1 MSSKGK
7 KMSVEKRRLQIS
19 WTDLQF
25 FRSENVS
32 ILLSGIDSKG
42 RLGETAIWEIGKKL
56 RFLWNRTELNS
67 LHDKKREL
75 IYVLEIP

>member
-7 KMSVEKRRLQIS
+7 KMSVKKSRLQIS

-75 IYVLEIP
+75 IYVLESP

>member
-7 KMSVEKRRLQIS
+7 KMSVEKSRLQIS

-42 RLGETAIWEIGKKL
+42 RLGETAI
-56 RFLWNRTELNS
+56 
-67 LHDKKREL
+67 
-75 IYVLEIP
+75 

>member
-7 KMSVEKRRLQIS
+7 KMSVEKSRLQIS

-75 IYVLEIP
+75 IYVLESP

>member
-42 RLGETAIWEIGKKL
+42 RLGETAI
-56 RFLWNRTELNS
+56 
-67 LHDKKREL
+67 
-75 IYVLEIP
+75 